1 MAETERKYDTV
12 IFDMDGTLLDTVA
25 DLQVAANDAL
35 KRAGLPEV
43 DAEATRY
50 AAGYGAV
57 GLMEKLSEDALADD
71 KAALDKLVADF
82 RSSYSEHNTDH
93 TQPYDGIEEMLA
105 ELKQRGIRMAI
116 VSNKVHGDTE
126 ALRAHYF
133 DDTISLA
140 IGLNSAM
147 PRKPDPKM
155 LNSALKLLRSDAER
169 TLYVGD
175 SEPDVQI
182 AKNAGCT
189 SVACTWGFR
198 SREVLEAE
206 DPDYIIDHP
215 SELIAIIDESDEDEQ
230 AS

>member
-1 MAETERKYDTV
+1 MAETERDYDTV

-25 DLQVAANDAL
+25 DLQVAANYAL

-57 GLMEKLSEDALADD
+57 GLMEKLSEGELADD

-82 RSSYSEHNTDH
+82 RGYYSEHNTDQ
-93 TQPYDGIEEMLA
+93 TKPYDGVEEMLA
-105 ELKQRGIRMAI
+105 TLKQAGAKMGI

-126 ALRAHYF
+126 ALRKIYF
-133 DDTISLA
+133 DDTIPLA

-155 LNSALKLLRSDAER
+155 LNSALELLGSSAER

-198 SREVLEAE
+198 SRAVLEAE

-215 SELIAIIDESDEDEQ
+215 SELVAIIDKTDEDEQ